1 MNIPV
6 GYAVLTPYL
15 IVKNASGF
23 IEFMK
28 NVFDAEEKMKYMQ
41 SDDGGKIM
49 HAEIDING
57 SVLMLADSSDTY
69 KPMPAGLFVYVESA
83 DETYQKA
90 LDNGAV
96 SIQEPTDKDY
106 GRGAGV
112 IDPFGNTWWI
122 TTPPEE

>member
-6 GYAVLTPYL
+6 GYAVLTPYV
-15 IVKNASGF
+15 IVNNAAD
-23 IEFMK
+23 FMDFME
-28 NVFDAEEKMKYMQ
+28 NVFDAEEKMKFFQ
-41 SDDGGKIM
+41 PDGSGKIM
-49 HAEIDING
+49 HAEVEING

-69 KPMPAGLFVYVESA
+69 KPMPAGLFIYVDDA
-83 DETYQKA
+83 DEIYERA

-96 SIQEPTDKDY
+96 SVQEPADKDY
-106 GRGAGV
+106 GRSAGV